1 MNKIKVLVVDDSRLF
16 REMISRSLNSS
27 PDIQVV
33 AAAGELFWSRVFLCL
48 VVLSTAETKQ
58 IYKPDW
64 ACECDST

>member
-1 MNKIKVLVVDDSRLF
+1 MRVCLCVSVAGGGGE
-16 REMISRSLNSS
+16 RE
-27 PDIQVV
+27 VV